1 MLIRFKQQFLTIIL
15 LSRCGI
21 MHMYQGLHNNN
32 IILTPFPSIA
42 KIILSSSGKNLFFW
56 TAWSIN
62 HILIGLPFDVS

>member
-42 KIILSSSGKNLFFW
+42 KIILSSSSKIFFFGLHGQ
-56 TAWSIN
+56 IN
-62 HILIGLPFDVS
+62 HILICLSFDVF